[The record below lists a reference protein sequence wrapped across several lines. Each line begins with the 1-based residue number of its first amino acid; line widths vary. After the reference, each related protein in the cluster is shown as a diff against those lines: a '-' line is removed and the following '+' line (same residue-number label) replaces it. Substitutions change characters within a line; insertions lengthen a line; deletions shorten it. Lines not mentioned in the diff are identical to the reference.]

1 MECTAVF
8 DINAKEPERTTI
20 QVADYIELGKFIL
33 EWTRDPLSRPD
44 SIDALARQLSGIAVI
59 PRRLKAIAFV
69 QDDDETLYIRLPSPA
84 LLAEQ
89 MEEALDDCSGRQYQ
103 MPYFYRDYFDPG
115 FGPVMSP
122 SETLLARLGDGMAS
136 LA

>member
-1 MECTAVF
+1 MF
-8 DINAKEPERTTI
+8 DINMKEPERATI
-20 QVADYIELGKFIL
+20 KVADYIELGKIVL
-33 EWTRDPLSRPD
+33 EWSREPESRPD
-44 SIDALARQLSGIAVI
+44 SIDALARQLGGIAVI
-59 PRRLKAIAFV
+59 PRRLRRVVFV
-69 QDDDETLYIRLPSPA
+69 QDDDETLYVRLPAQA

-89 MEEALDDCSGRQYQ
+89 VEEAMDDCSGRQYE

-122 SETLLARLGDGMAS
+122 TETLLARLGDSMAS